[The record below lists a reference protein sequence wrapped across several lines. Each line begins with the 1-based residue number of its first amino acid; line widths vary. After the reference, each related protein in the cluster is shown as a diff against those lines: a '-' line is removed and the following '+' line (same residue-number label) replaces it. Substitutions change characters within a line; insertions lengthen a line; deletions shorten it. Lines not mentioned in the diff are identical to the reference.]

1 MQKMILFCGLK
12 NPKDKECNFKIGE
25 MKMDKTMKYFFGNYS
40 DSIRTSGEVVDLFVR
55 DKVVICKLVFF
66 IGANLRII
74 SLNTK
79 FFLQQI

>member
-1 MQKMILFCGLK
+1 MK
-12 NPKDKECNFKIGE
+12 NEKWI
-25 MKMDKTMKYFFGNYS
+25 KTLRYFFGNYTN
-40 DSIRTSGEVVDLFVR
+40 SIRTSGEVVDLFIR